1 MTAFLYII
9 TVIAWGTSWIAITLQ
24 AGTVDSVVSVFYRFL
39 IASVVLLP
47 VLYFTGRLQKVRRAD
62 HLWFFLQ
69 GCCLF
74 SFNFIC
80 FYIASQYM
88 ASGLLSIMFSTAIFF
103 NTINNRIFWGVKPS
117 KAVYGAG
124 VLGVIGLVLLFW
136 EELRQ
141 TSASH
146 ELLLGIGLCA
156 LGTFSFSLG
165 NMITVRHTNNGVKPL
180 TSTAYGMP
188 YGAIILLCIVL
199 VSQTPLTWDSRPE
212 YVYGLL
218 YSAIIASVIAFSA
231 YLTLINRIGANQA
244 AYATVVFPVIALA
257 ISSVY
262 EGYSWGVLNALG
274 LVLVLFGNAVAMN
287 LLRIPGRFKAVA

>member
-1 MTAFLYII
+1 MTAFLYLV
-9 TVIAWGTSWIAITLQ
+9 TLFAWGTSWIAIAMQT
-24 AGTVDSVVSVFYRFL
+24 GPVDSVVSVFYRFV
-39 IASVVLLP
+39 IASLMLLP
-47 VLYFTGRLQKVRRAD
+47 ILYFTGRLQTVRRSD
-62 HLWFFLQ
+62 HFWFFLQ
-69 GCCLF
+69 GICLF

-80 FYIASQYM
+80 FYIASNYM

-103 NTINNRIFWGVKPS
+103 NTINNRIFWGVKPNKS
-117 KAVYGAG
+117 VYVAG
-124 VLGVIGLVLLFW
+124 VLGVIGLILLFW

-141 TSASH
+141 TSATH

-165 NMITVRHTNNGVKPL
+165 NMVTLRHTKNGINPL

-188 YGAIILLCIVL
+188 YGALVLLGILLVT
-199 VSQTPLTWDSRPE
+199 QTPITWDGRPE
-212 YVYGLL
+212 YLYGLL
-218 YSAIIASVIAFSA
+218 YSAIIASVIGFTA
-231 YLTLINRIGANQA
+231 YLTLVNRIGANQA

-262 EGYSWGVLNALG
+262 EGYTWGVLNALG

-287 LLRIPGRFKAVA
+287 LVRMPLRFQQRV